1 MRNEWKNIDETTRNR
16 LEEALDQR
24 EMNFKG
30 YSQEW
35 FEDGQIDEVAFCE
48 NFLQRMPLKCING
61 IFFSYDGML
70 PDSEVEKEI
79 YRMVKPV
86 LTKGISKKVKQLLEV
101 LKLEAYSEE
110 LPVQMDRI
118 HVNNGT
124 YFLNGDFTEKKEFCL
139 NRLPV
144 NYEMKEAKQERWL
157 QFLSELL
164 EEDDI
169 PTLQEYMGY
178 CLIPSNKA
186 QKLLIILG
194 KGGEGKSRIGLVMRK
209 ILGTNMNVSNIQKV
223 EHNRFA
229 RADLEYRL
237 LMVDDDMKLE
247 ALKDTNYIKTIVTLE
262 DKMDLERKS
271 KQSVQGNLY
280 VRFLC
285 FGNGSLSAL
294 HDRSYGFYR
303 RQIILTVKDVPPDR
317 VDDPYLI
324 EKLQREADDIFL
336 WCLEGLK
343 RLLKNKYR
351 FTISERAKKNLHE
364 AMESGNNI
372 IAFMQSSG
380 YIRLEENTTATSKN
394 LYQAYGRWCEDNTEK
409 PMSAKSFSGYL
420 KENEKKYHIHY
431 STNIPSDNG
440 KNARGFQGIHT
451 QIRIDSYR

>member
-1 MRNEWKNIDETTRNR
+1 
-16 LEEALDQR
+16 
-24 EMNFKG
+24 
-30 YSQEW
+30 
-35 FEDGQIDEVAFCE
+35 
-48 NFLQRMPLKCING
+48 
-61 IFFSYDGML
+61 
-70 PDSEVEKEI
+70 
-79 YRMVKPV
+79 
-86 LTKGISKKVKQLLEV
+86 
-101 LKLEAYSEE
+101 
-110 LPVQMDRI
+110 
-118 HVNNGT
+118 
-124 YFLNGDFTEKKEFCL
+124 
-139 NRLPV
+139 
-144 NYEMKEAKQERWL
+144 MKETKPERWL

-394 LYQAYGRWCEDNTEK
+394 LYQAYGRRCEDNTEK

>member
-144 NYEMKEAKQERWL
+144 NYEMKEAKTERWL

>member
-1 MRNEWKNIDETTRNR
+1 
-16 LEEALDQR
+16 
-24 EMNFKG
+24 MNFKE

-144 NYEMKEAKQERWL
+144 KYEMKETKPERWL
-157 QFLSELL
+157 KFLSELL

-294 HDRSYGFYR
+294 HDRSYKIER
-303 RQIILTVKDVPPDR
+303 ILDG
-317 VDDPYLI
+317 L
-324 EKLQREADDIFL
+324 
-336 WCLEGLK
+336 GLK
-343 RLLKNKYR
+343 KYENYSPLELSKGTMQRLNNACAMIQEEKI
-351 FTISERAKKNLHE
+351 TIFDE
-364 AMESGNNI
+364 
-372 IAFMQSSG
+372 
-380 YIRLEENTTATSKN
+380 
-394 LYQAYGRWCEDNTEK
+394 
-409 PMSAKSFSGYL
+409 PFSGL
-420 KENEKKYHIHY
+420 DPVQMKLLENVIVEFHKKEKGIYIISSHDIECLQNVCDKCLLLH
-431 STNIPSDNG
+431 NG
-440 KNARGFQGIHT
+440 
-451 QIRIDSYR
+451 QIREINMEEVDREEIAKILSEGE

>member
-1 MRNEWKNIDETTRNR
+1 MN
-16 LEEALDQR
+16 QR
-24 EMNFKG
+24 EMNSKP

-35 FEDGQIDEVAFCE
+35 YEDGQVDEVTFCE

-124 YFLNGDFTEKKEFCL
+124 YFLNGDFTENKEFCL

-144 NYEMKEAKQERWL
+144 NYEMKETKPERWMK
-157 QFLSELL
+157 FLSELL

-237 LMVDDDMKLE
+237 
-247 ALKDTNYIKTIVTLE
+247 
-262 DKMDLERKS
+262 
-271 KQSVQGNLY
+271 
-280 VRFLC
+280 
-285 FGNGSLSAL
+285 
-294 HDRSYGFYR
+294 
-303 RQIILTVKDVPPDR
+303 
-317 VDDPYLI
+317 
-324 EKLQREADDIFL
+324 
-336 WCLEGLK
+336 
-343 RLLKNKYR
+343 
-351 FTISERAKKNLHE
+351 
-364 AMESGNNI
+364 
-372 IAFMQSSG
+372 
-380 YIRLEENTTATSKN
+380 
-394 LYQAYGRWCEDNTEK
+394 
-409 PMSAKSFSGYL
+409 
-420 KENEKKYHIHY
+420 
-431 STNIPSDNG
+431 
-440 KNARGFQGIHT
+440 
-451 QIRIDSYR
+451 

>member
-144 NYEMKEAKQERWL
+144 NYEMKEAKSERWL

>member
-1 MRNEWKNIDETTRNR
+1 MKNEWKNIDETTRNR

-24 EMNFKG
+24 EMNSKP

-144 NYEMKEAKQERWL
+144 NYEMKEAKPERWL

-343 RLLKNKYR
+343 RLLKNKYC

-364 AMESGNNI
+364 AME
-372 IAFMQSSG
+372 
-380 YIRLEENTTATSKN
+380 
-394 LYQAYGRWCEDNTEK
+394 
-409 PMSAKSFSGYL
+409 
-420 KENEKKYHIHY
+420 
-431 STNIPSDNG
+431 
-440 KNARGFQGIHT
+440 
-451 QIRIDSYR
+451 